1 LNDSPNNKSKDEEN
15 FDKNVIFINNTFFKK
30 LINII
35 FFYLEKIIKLLYH
48 NRPAETFTLGF
59 FGFDITNT
67 KEYKEADII
76 HLHWLNQGFISLS
89 SLSKINKPV
98 IWTMR
103 DMWAFTGGNH
113 YGLGFENY
121 ESSYLSKLIQN
132 FKRKNYNKNFQFV
145 AVSNWLKNKA
155 KKSAVLKGYDIK
167 KIDNN
172 IDLKDFFLVNKNTA
186 RLNLEIYT
194 QKQIILYGAQNPQS
208 KRKGWDIFVEALKKL
223 DKSKYYL
230 LIFGNFWS
238 QKILDNIGFE
248 YKILGYINDKTT
260 LNATYCA
267 ADIFVASSIEDAWPK
282 TFAEAMYCGTPVVCF
297 ENTSISEIV
306 DHKINGYVV
315 ENFNPNQLKDGIDWL
330 SDEVKKDNSK
340 NINAR
345 IKILDFDAKV
355 IAKKY
360 IDLYKSVLNR

>member
-1 LNDSPNNKSKDEEN
+1 MGY
-15 FDKNVIFINNTFFKK
+15 IC
-30 LINII
+30 
-35 FFYLEKIIKLLYH
+35 
-48 NRPAETFTLGF
+48 
-59 FGFDITNT
+59 
-67 KEYKEADII
+67 
-76 HLHWLNQGFISLS
+76 WS
-89 SLSKINKPV
+89 S
-98 IWTMR
+98 
-103 DMWAFTGGNH
+103 
-113 YGLGFENY
+113 
-121 ESSYLSKLIQN
+121 
-132 FKRKNYNKNFQFV
+132 
-145 AVSNWLKNKA
+145 
-155 KKSAVLKGYDIK
+155 
-167 KIDNN
+167 
-172 IDLKDFFLVNKNTA
+172 
-186 RLNLEIYT
+186 
-194 QKQIILYGAQNPQS
+194 
-208 KRKGWDIFVEALKKL
+208 KKL